1 MCNVKMKTGIFF
13 MALSLGIASSAYS
26 QECVYQ
32 SRTVM
37 KNDIKIS
44 ERSNIVRDVIDVD
57 DNSKKCIVHFSVRIN
72 QSWKMATGE
81 WEWSGNRPHQ
91 QACAKAVQLAEKEVI
106 ERVAERD
113 ISNEQVLICNDDE
126 RYEEL
131 KNIDVGTVGSIEQF
145 RPHPE
150 YKDSFYHRGAECR
163 WIVDSDFTGTDIR
176 KYEGVICETN
186 PDKWVVV
193 DKF

>member
-1 MCNVKMKTGIFF
+1 MKKITSLL
-13 MALSLGIASSAYS
+13 ALTFGIAISAQA

-32 SRTVM
+32 SRTVT
-37 KNDIKIS
+37 KNDLEIS
-44 ERSNIVRDVIDVD
+44 ERSNIVRDVTDVG
-57 DNSKKCIVHFSVRIN
+57 NGNRKCTVHFSVRIN
-72 QSWKMATGE
+72 QDWKMATGE
-81 WEWSGNRPHQ
+81 WEWSGNKPHQ
-91 QACAKAVQLAEKEVI
+91 QACAKAVQLAEKMVI

-113 ISNEQVLICNDDE
+113 VSNEQVLVCNDDE
-126 RYEEL
+126 RYEQL

-150 YKDSFYHRGAECR
+150 YDNSFYHQGAECR
-163 WIVDSDFTGTDIR
+163 WFVDANFTGTEIR
-176 KYEGVICETN
+176 KYEGVICETK